1 MLKLV
6 IDNVSTRVVGAYDPN
21 PIKAH
26 EIHEAL
32 REELSYVVPSAE
44 WSPAFKEGKWDGKI
58 SLYYRRNQSFPA
70 GLTSRVSRLL
80 REREIDFTFSD
91 QREKPLAD
99 YPITCDFGNKELRF
113 YQTAAGDIAAKY
125 QRGVIAAATGAG
137 KTMLSCYLLSKIGVK
152 PVVFIV
158 PAIELLR
165 QTQREFEKYLRLD
178 GKPIKVGM
186 AGGGTCDL
194 NPEGINIITY
204 QTALAAFDEKYQERG
219 NKIVASDNL
228 GDKNRKTT
236 QELEQE
242 LEVAKKALARAKSA
256 SERDL
261 ATIRQDV
268 DRLQNTLVALGYS
281 EPSLSDKTAH
291 RAWKKEVAE
300 NTKALRA
307 LERDYARALK
317 GLVQVPQDIY
327 NKALTAVQNRYRIL
341 EDKACIRSLIESCRA
356 MIVDE
361 AHVAAVVTECL
372 GGHAVKAYYRI
383 GLSATPWREDN
394 QEIRIEGTLGKK
406 LFEITASD
414 LIELGFLVPPTIYMI
429 RVNHLEHAEDY
440 ADVYNKHV
448 TRCWER
454 NWRIKQCAESF
465 KEAGR
470 PVLILVERREHGEIL
485 ESMIKDAVF
494 VPGGDKGEDDPTDEE
509 RNYRRRMLN
518 RMESNE
524 IVLIAT
530 QWANVGVDA
539 PAVSTLI
546 LAGSGQSSVTTYQ
559 QVGRAL
565 RCLGKDAQESTEN
578 GKPDAIIIDFMDEH
592 KALRKHSMKRKKV
605 YQRER
610 AFKYKPIS

>member
-6 IDNVSTRVVGAYDPN
+6 IDNVNTRVVGAYDPN
-21 PIKAH
+21 PVKAH

-32 REELSYVVPSAE
+32 REELSYVVPNAE
-44 WSPAFKEGKWDGKI
+44 WSPSFKEGKWDGKI

-80 REREIDFTFSD
+80 REREIDFAFSD
-91 QREKPLAD
+91 QREKPAAD

-113 YQTAAGDIAAKY
+113 YQTAAGDVAAKY

-137 KTMLSCYLLSKIGVK
+137 KTMLSCYLLSKISVK

-204 QTALAAFDEKYQERG
+204 QTALAAFDEKYQEKG
-219 NKIVASDNL
+219 NKIVAADNL

-236 QELEQE
+236 KELEQE
-242 LEVAKKALARAKSA
+242 LEVAEKALARAKSA
-256 SERDL
+256 SEREL
-261 ATIRQDV
+261 AAKQQGV
-268 DRLQNTLVALGYS
+268 DRLHNAVVALEAS
-281 EPSLSDKTAH
+281 EPPRSDKIAY
-291 RAWKKEVAE
+291 REWKKELTE
-300 NTKALRA
+300 STKALRA
-307 LERDYARALK
+307 EEREYARAVKALIQ
-317 GLVQVPQDIY
+317 GPQETY
-327 NKALTAVQNRYRIL
+327 NKALAAVQNRYRIL
-341 EDKACIRSLIESCRA
+341 EDKASIRSLIENCRA

-361 AHVAAVVTECL
+361 AHVAAVVIECL
-372 GGHAVKAYYRI
+372 GGHAAKAYYRI

-414 LIELGFLVPPTIYMI
+414 LIELGFLVPPTIFMI
-429 RVNHLEHAEDY
+429 RINHLEHADDY
-440 ADVYNKHV
+440 ADAYNKHV

-465 KEAGR
+465 KDAGR

-518 RMESNE
+518 RVEANE
-524 IVLIAT
+524 IILIAT

-539 PAVSTLI
+539 PAISTLI
-546 LAGSGQSSVTTYQ
+546 LAGSSQSSVTTYQ
-559 QVGRAL
+559 QVGRVL
-565 RCLGKDAQESTEN
+565 RCLGKDAQESAEN
-578 GKPDAIIIDFMDEH
+578 GKPDAIVIDFMDEH

-610 AFKYKPIS
+610 AFKYKPIT